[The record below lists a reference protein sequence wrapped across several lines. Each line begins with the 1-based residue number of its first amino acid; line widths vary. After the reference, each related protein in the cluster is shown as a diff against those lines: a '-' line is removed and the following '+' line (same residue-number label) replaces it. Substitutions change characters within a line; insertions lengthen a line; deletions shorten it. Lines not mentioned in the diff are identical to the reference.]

1 MTAIQILGFLGILF
15 VIGFIG
21 DYLFKRISF
30 PDIIVLLGLGYVAG
44 PVLHIVDPA
53 WVAGASS
60 IIATLSLVVILFN
73 GGLGL
78 EFSQARAVAPRAIAL
93 ALVGS
98 GASMVSTAALAHYFL
113 HWEFM
118 DSLLLGAIV
127 AGTSPAIVMPLI
139 ARTKVTAEVSSLLNI
154 ESAINGALVIV
165 IALVIL
171 EVMTVGATG
180 NIGPAI
186 AKAIGMR
193 FLIGLG
199 VGGAAGFAWLWVLT
213 FIEGELYDD
222 ILTLAVLFLLY
233 LVVENL
239 QGSGAIF
246 AIVFGLILGN
256 GIDFA
261 RFMRTKRNIEIHNTM
276 MKFHSQIY
284 FIVKTFFFAYLGLM
298 ITFDDPN
305 VIVPSIV
312 LSLVLLGVRFIVVP
326 AISIGKKNLLAKTG
340 IIATMLPRGLSTAV
354 VAEIVV
360 SSGIPNARL
369 YPEITIVVIVT
380 TVIISALGIPIFAG
394 NSAQG
399 KGETREKDGTSNQP
413 PADPDNS
420 CCPS

>member
-1 MTAIQILGFLGILF
+1 MTTPHILGFLGILF
-15 VIGFIG
+15 IIGFIG
-21 DYLFKRISF
+21 DYLFKRKNF

-44 PVLHIVDPA
+44 PVLHIVDPT
-53 WVAGASS
+53 WVAPATPV
-60 IIATLSLVVILFN
+60 IANLSLVIILFN

-78 EFSQARAVAPRAIAL
+78 EFSQARATAPRAIAL
-93 ALVGS
+93 ALVGI
-98 GASMVSTAALAHYFL
+98 GASMIAATAFVYYVLD
-113 HWEFM
+113 WELM

-127 AGTSPAIVMPLI
+127 SGTSPAIVMPLI
-139 ARTKVTAEVSSLLNI
+139 RRAKVTREISSLLNI

-171 EVMTVGATG
+171 EIMTIGATEHVAS
-180 NIGPAI
+180 AI

-199 VGGAAGFAWLWVLT
+199 IGGAAGFAWLWVMT

-233 LVVENL
+233 LAVESL

-256 GIDFA
+256 GMDFA
-261 RFMRTKRNIEIHNTM
+261 RFMRTKRTIEIHNTM
-276 MKFHSQIY
+276 MTFHNQIY

-312 LSLVLLGVRFIVVP
+312 LSLVLLAVRCIVVP
-326 AISIGKKNLLAKTG
+326 AISIGKRNLLANTG
-340 IIATMLPRGLSTAV
+340 ILATMLPRGLSAAV

-369 YPEITIVVIVT
+369 YPEIVVMVIAT
-380 TVIISALGIPIFAG
+380 TVIISAVGIPIFARKSPDK
-394 NSAQG
+394 NS
-399 KGETREKDGTSNQP
+399 ETRERGGTSSSP
-413 PADPDNS
+413 
-420 CCPS
+420 

>member
-1 MTAIQILGFLGILF
+1 MTTPHILGFLGILF
-15 VIGFIG
+15 IIGFIG
-21 DYLFKRISF
+21 DYLFKRKNF

-44 PVLHIVDPA
+44 PVLHIVDPT
-53 WVAGASS
+53 WVAPATPV
-60 IIATLSLVVILFN
+60 IANLSLVIILFN

-78 EFSQARAVAPRAIAL
+78 EFSQARATAPRAIAL
-93 ALVGS
+93 ALVGI
-98 GASMVSTAALAHYFL
+98 GASMIAAAAFVYYVLD
-113 HWEFM
+113 WELM

-127 AGTSPAIVMPLI
+127 SGTSPAIVMPLI
-139 ARTKVTAEVSSLLNI
+139 GRAKVTREVSSLLNI

-180 NIGPAI
+180 SIGPAI

-199 VGGAAGFAWLWVLT
+199 IGGIAGFAWLWVLT

-233 LVVENL
+233 LAVESL

-256 GIDFA
+256 GMDFA
-261 RFMRTKRNIEIHNTM
+261 RFLRTKRTTEIHHTM
-276 MKFHSQIY
+276 MTFHNQIY

-312 LSLVLLGVRFIVVP
+312 LSLVLLAVRCIVVP
-326 AISIGKKNLLAKTG
+326 AISIGKRNLLANTG
-340 IIATMLPRGLSTAV
+340 ILATMLPRGLSAAV

-369 YPEITIVVIVT
+369 YPEIVVLVIAT
-380 TVIISALGIPIFAG
+380 TVIISAVGIPIFARKSPDK
-394 NSAQG
+394 NS
-399 KGETREKDGTSNQP
+399 ETRERGGTSSSP
-413 PADPDNS
+413 
-420 CCPS
+420 

>member
-1 MTAIQILGFLGILF
+1 MTATHILGFLGILF
-15 VIGFIG
+15 IIGFIG

-30 PDIIVLLGLGYVAG
+30 PDIIVLFGLGYVAG

-53 WVAGASS
+53 WVAPATP
-60 IIATLSLVVILFN
+60 IIANLSLVIILFN

-78 EFSQARAVAPRAIAL
+78 EFSQARATAPRAIAL
-93 ALVGS
+93 ALLGI
-98 GASMVSTAALAHYFL
+98 GASMVAAATFVYYVLD
-113 HWEFM
+113 WELM

-127 AGTSPAIVMPLI
+127 SGTSPAIVMPLI
-139 ARTKVTAEVSSLLNI
+139 GRAKVTREISSLLNI

-171 EVMTVGATG
+171 EVMTAGATG
-180 NIGPAI
+180 SIGPAI

-199 VGGAAGFAWLWVLT
+199 IGGVAGFAWLWVLT

-233 LVVENL
+233 LAVESL

-256 GIDFA
+256 GMDFA
-261 RFMRTKRNIEIHNTM
+261 RFLRTKRTTEIHNTM
-276 MKFHSQIY
+276 MTFHNQIY

-298 ITFDDPN
+298 ITFKDPN

-312 LSLVLLGVRFIVVP
+312 LSLVLLAVRCIVVP
-326 AISIGKKNLLAKTG
+326 AISIRKRNLLAHTG
-340 IIATMLPRGLSTAV
+340 ILATMLPRGLSTAV
-354 VAEIVV
+354 VAEIAV

-369 YPEITIVVIVT
+369 YPEIAIVVIVT
-380 TVIISALGIPIFAG
+380 TAIISAIGIPLFARKSPG
-394 NSAQG
+394 KNS
-399 KGETREKDGTSNQP
+399 ETRETGGTSSSP
-413 PADPDNS
+413 
-420 CCPS
+420 

>member
-1 MTAIQILGFLGILF
+1 MTATHILGFLGILF
-15 VIGFIG
+15 IIGFIG
-21 DYLFKRISF
+21 DYLFKKISF

-53 WVAGASS
+53 WVAPATPV
-60 IIATLSLVVILFN
+60 IANLSLVIILFN

-78 EFSQARAVAPRAIAL
+78 EFSQARATAPRAIAL
-93 ALVGS
+93 ALVGI
-98 GASMVSTAALAHYFL
+98 GASMIAAAAFVHYVL
-113 HWEFM
+113 DWELM

-127 AGTSPAIVMPLI
+127 GGSSPAIVMPLI
-139 ARTKVTAEVSSLLNI
+139 RRAKVTPEVSSLLNI

-171 EVMTVGATG
+171 EVMTIGATG

-199 VGGAAGFAWLWVLT
+199 IGGAAGFAWLWVLT

-233 LVVENL
+233 LAVESL

-256 GIDFA
+256 GMDFA
-261 RFMRTKRNIEIHNTM
+261 RFLRTKRTIEIHNTM
-276 MKFHSQIY
+276 MTFHNQIY

-305 VIVPSIV
+305 VIVPSIL
-312 LSLVLLGVRFIVVP
+312 LSLVLLGVRCIVVP
-326 AISIGKKNLLAKTG
+326 AISIGRKRLLRKTG
-340 IIATMLPRGLSTAV
+340 ILATMMPRGLSAAV
-354 VAEIVV
+354 VAEIVAI
-360 SSGIPNARL
+360 SAIPNARL
-369 YPEITIVVIVT
+369 YPEIAIVVIVT
-380 TVIISALGIPIFAG
+380 TVLISAVGIPLFARKPPQE
-394 NSAQG
+394 NS
-399 KGETREKDGTSNQP
+399 ETRETGGTSSSP
-413 PADPDNS
+413 
-420 CCPS
+420 